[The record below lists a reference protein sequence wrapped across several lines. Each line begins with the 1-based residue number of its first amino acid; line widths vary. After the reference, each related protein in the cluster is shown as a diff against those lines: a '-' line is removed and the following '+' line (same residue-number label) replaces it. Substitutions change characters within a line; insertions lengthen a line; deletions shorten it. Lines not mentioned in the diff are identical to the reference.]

1 MIVTFRVLYENGDD
15 IKRRNRMIKRQKLY
29 DDLIVERFLSLI
41 LPLGENI
48 KELYLFGSRCRD
60 DWRPDSDYDI
70 LMVVDRKDR
79 EYTSKLYDAV
89 IDILLDTGRLI
100 SLKIFPT
107 SEFNRLKSIP
117 TPFMRSVIKEGI
129 KLGPRKI
136 SCQPE
141 G

>member
-129 KLGPRKI
+129 KLGPLKI